1 MRLTRLIERRR
12 AARGFAAGALVLALP
27 LASAA
32 AQQRML
38 PDDAIK
44 QDPASGK
51 TLDLKKQRTFRLF
64 GLGDVA
70 ISGSKGTQDIGMA
83 FINFGL
89 CGSDGNEITF
99 PCPIARRRD
108 GLQFSSGFAM
118 EFTAGVPRSEFR
130 KIRDIWPGVQDAL
143 NSNGY
148 TGHYALA
155 GSGFTGTYDF
165 GPADRSTGRL
175 FSGVG
180 TTVGDNT
187 CRDKSGAFDANYD
200 NFAGSLSLL
209 AGSDCPETWPE
220 TGFGGARIISDSA
233 YIRAFNADRANFQF
247 DFFRIPPEETANSRT
262 LGSFSTYWE
271 TSDYFAENARDWGTV
286 TRLGTGKPI
295 LRGFPLGLTLR
306 VDAFVSNLP
315 TLANA
320 IFYQVQV
327 INNSADVY
335 GGAGVDYDSLYFG
348 MIYAGSNGSNRN
360 GNQYYSPDI
369 GALVETGTG
378 VNANCNGAR
387 IRGGI
392 FGICPTTSSRGF
404 FWGGRGIIVLK
415 SPIGDLRNKLF
426 TREGSPFYDPSH
438 PHAGDTITFNH
449 GHRCGY
455 IVCQS
460 VVNDYS
466 ERSMF
471 GYIASREEDVL
482 DGRVASDFSDTERW
496 RVFSNVT
503 AGNSTPAGLAEFN
516 RYVPPGNWDYDKDGI
531 KDTLKL
537 DTCHLNG
544 CVPRWNDT
552 LPGGQVNT
560 FNGGSGTGQT
570 IVAGPFKLGSRD
582 TTAWVFAVVGARDS
596 LPFEAI
602 IRNTTEYYQTFY
614 ASATP
619 PPPVTITAA
628 EVPSAQERFRAGQAP
643 FVRLALGNEAE
654 TYVDP
659 FLESVASKVES
670 DPSFSALR
678 TLNPFLAD
686 SIRTLARANVVEIQ
700 VYRSC
705 DNGRSWDADGDCIG
719 DEAIGPD
726 GQPIGTGWQPDQIL
740 RPAAGTNDFPATYT
754 DNNVIAGR
762 TYLYSTVTRSRGA
775 TFIVRD
781 SANGREIVRQYTIAD
796 TLLGTLST
804 SGPNT
809 RRVYVPVSDAAGL
822 TPATVTVAAVA
833 GAGVATAPVTVRL
846 TTRPTAGTY
855 RLDFGNRF
863 TIEEKRS
870 ASTGGVRT
878 TVTVADTAA
887 SCVRG
892 ASPAA
897 SCVVSTASYSV
908 NQVVPVSSASRSTS
922 TAPGAGDTTV
932 TTTIVSEFGFVAVR
946 DGQPIFVSTTLTPDA
961 TTPPQLL
968 GSPLDPGFTIRVDN
982 SATSSSGVAF
992 ENAVE
997 ADGDTVNGTIFNQA
1011 VVQYQEGR
1019 STRAATSTGTY
1030 EFRWRDD
1037 AFGPGVPFTLD
1048 PANPLAVQSAVAASL
1063 NQRVTADTSRTSAGV
1078 KAVVAAYLNL
1088 PAVANE
1094 EFERVRF
1101 PFTAVNA
1108 TTGRELFFAVR
1119 PRDPRTVLLGNL
1131 EDTLRV
1137 AVPDETWVPGDQV
1150 FALEVITRDSIRS
1163 GSVVLDEA
1171 SGARITVTDTVVAF
1185 GPLVLGCNV
1194 PRVECNPV
1202 QLGTPGS
1209 TGYRPYRNGEK
1220 LVVGFN
1226 RPFTVTSAVDVIVS
1240 GATPTGQITSAE
1252 KRAVRVVPNP
1262 YVVQSQYDVIDNN
1275 RVGESRVLF
1284 AGLPPRGSLRIYS
1297 VSGQFLQQLRWTE
1310 ADLNGTGDLPY
1321 NLRTREGTEL
1331 ATGVYIYVIEGN
1343 TGVGGNTTIR
1353 GRFVVIR

>member
-12 AARGFAAGALVLALP
+12 AARGLLAGALLLALP
-27 LASAA
+27 FAPAA
-32 AQQRML
+32 AQQRVL
-38 PDDAIK
+38 NEGAVK
-44 QDPASGK
+44 QDPVSGK

-70 ISGSKGTQDIGMA
+70 IQGSHGTQDIGMA
-83 FINFGL
+83 ITNFGL
-89 CGSDGNEITF
+89 CGADGNEITY
-99 PCPIARRRD
+99 PCPFARRRD
-108 GLQFSSGFAM
+108 GLLFASAFAM

-130 KIRDIWPGVQDAL
+130 KIRTLWPGVQDAV
-143 NSNGY
+143 NSNGF

-155 GSGFTGTYDF
+155 GSGVNGTYDF

-180 TTVGDNT
+180 TTVGDNS
-187 CRDKSGAFDANYD
+187 CRDKSAQLEAWYD

-220 TGFGGARIISDSA
+220 TGFGGARVISDSA

-247 DFFRIPPEETANSRT
+247 DFFRIPASETANSRT
-262 LGSFSTYWE
+262 LGSFSTYYE
-271 TSDYFAENARDWGTV
+271 TTDFFAENARDWGTV

-295 LRGFPLGLTLR
+295 LRGFPMGLTLR

-335 GGAGVDYDSLYFG
+335 GEPGVDYDSLYFG
-348 MIYAGSNGSNRN
+348 IIYAGSNGSGRN
-360 GNQYYSPDI
+360 GNQYYAPEVGS
-369 GALVETGTG
+369 LLETGPG

-392 FGICPTTSSRGF
+392 FGNCPTTANRGF
-404 FWGGRGIIVLK
+404 FWGGRAIMVLK

-426 TREGSPFYDPSH
+426 SRQGSPFYDPSH

-466 ERSMF
+466 ERSQF

-496 RVFSNVT
+496 RVFSNAT

-516 RYVPPGNWDYDKDGI
+516 RYVPPGNWDYNKDGI
-531 KDTLKL
+531 KDTLKF

-544 CVPRWNDT
+544 CVPRWSDT
-552 LPGGQVNT
+552 LPGGQVNQM
-560 FNGGSGTGQT
+560 GGSGTGQT

-582 TTAWVFAVVGARDS
+582 TTAWVFAVLAARDS
-596 LPFEAI
+596 LPFESI
-602 IRNTTEYYQTFY
+602 VRNTIEYYQSFY
-614 ASATP
+614 ASASP
-619 PPPVTITAA
+619 PPPVSITAA

-654 TYVDP
+654 TYVDAY
-659 FLESVASKVES
+659 LENIAAKVEN

-678 TLNPFLAD
+678 RLNPSLAD
-686 SIRTLARANVVEIQ
+686 SIRARAASNVFEIQ

-705 DNGRSWDADGDCIG
+705 DNGRTWDADGDCIG
-719 DEAIGPD
+719 DPAIGPD

-740 RPAAGTNDFPATYT
+740 RAAAGTNDFPATYT
-754 DNNVIAGR
+754 DPNVTAGR

-775 TFIVRD
+775 SFIVRD
-781 SANGREIVRQYTIAD
+781 SVNGQEVVRNYVIAD
-796 TLLGTLST
+796 TLIGTLST

-822 TPATVTVAAVA
+822 TPATVTVTPVT

-863 TIEEKRS
+863 TIVQKRS
-870 ASTGGVRT
+870 ASTGGVTT

-887 SCVRG
+887 SCRRG
-892 ASPAA
+892 TEPTAA
-897 SCVVSTASYSV
+897 SCVLTSNAYTVG
-908 NQVVPVSSASRSTS
+908 QVVPVSAASPSVTT
-922 TAPGAGDTTV
+922 TAGAGDTTV
-932 TTTIVSEFGFVAVR
+932 TTTIISEFGFVAVR
-946 DGQPIFVSTTLTPDA
+946 DNQPVFVSTTLTPDA
-961 TTPPQLL
+961 TTPAQLL
-968 GSPLDPGFTIRVDN
+968 GSPLDPGFTIRIDN
-982 SATSSSGVAF
+982 SSTAAAGVGF
-992 ENAVE
+992 ENAIE
-997 ADGDTVNGTIFNQA
+997 ADGDTINGTIFNQA

-1019 STRAATSTGTY
+1019 STRAATSTGVY

-1037 AFGPGVPFTLD
+1037 AFGPDVPFALN
-1048 PANPLAVQSAVAASL
+1048 PANPLQVQAAVGASL
-1063 NQRVTADTSRTSAGV
+1063 NARVTADTSRTSDAV
-1078 KAVVAAYLNL
+1078 KAIIASYLGQPSVAT
-1088 PAVANE
+1088 E
-1094 EFERVRF
+1094 QFERVRF

-1119 PRDPRTVLLGNL
+1119 PRGPRTVLLGNL

-1137 AVPDETWVPGDQV
+1137 AVPDETWVPGDLV
-1150 FALEVITRDSIRS
+1150 FALEVISRDSTN
-1163 GSVVLDEA
+1163 GGAVVIDSTTLRPI
-1171 SGARITVTDTVVAF
+1171 SVTDTVVAF
-1185 GPLVLGCNV
+1185 GPLSLGCNV
-1194 PRVECNPV
+1194 PRVECNPI
-1202 QLGTPGS
+1202 QLGTAGS

-1226 RPFTVTSAVDVIVS
+1226 RPFTASSAVDVIVT
-1240 GATPTGQITSAE
+1240 GATPTGQITAAE
-1252 KRAVRVVPNP
+1252 KRGVRVVPNP
-1262 YVVQSQYDVIDNN
+1262 YVVQSQYDVIDQN

-1284 AGLPPRGSLRIYS
+1284 TGLPPRGSLRIYS

-1310 ADLNGTGDLPY
+1310 TDLNGTGDLPY